1 MTIRLKEKTA
11 TVVVLVILI
20 YTGITAQEHI
30 SRLSLICSDQIFV
43 LELNSAVVIDLLQI
57 NTTSLKA
64 LTSLAIADYLMTK
77 PF

>member
-11 TVVVLVILI
+11 TVVTLVILI
-20 YTGITAQEHI
+20 YTGITTQEHI

-64 LTSLAIADYLMTK
+64 LTSLAITDYLMTK